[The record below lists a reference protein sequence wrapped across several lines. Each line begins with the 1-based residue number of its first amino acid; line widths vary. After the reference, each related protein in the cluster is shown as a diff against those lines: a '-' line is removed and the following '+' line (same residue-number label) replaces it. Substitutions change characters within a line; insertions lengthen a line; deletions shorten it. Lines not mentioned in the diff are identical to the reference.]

1 MTDLGLDLS
10 ATLGLDPAMTLVTGT
25 RIVAEAIFRRLT
37 TERGSLFY
45 APGYGTDLRE
55 MLVGRMDQ
63 RRLDAWRLRIEAEC
77 RKDERV
83 DTVAATL
90 SFDPATKIAK
100 VSIEGTTS
108 DGPFVLGLAVTA
120 LSVELM
126 PVG

>member
-10 ATLGLDPAMTLVTGT
+10 ATTGLDPAMTLVTGT
-25 RIVAEAIFRRLT
+25 RIVSEAIFRRLT

-45 APGYGTDLRE
+45 ATGYGTDVRE
-55 MLVGRMDQ
+55 MLAGRMDQ

-90 SFDPATKIAK
+90 SFNPLTGGATVK
-100 VSIEGTTS
+100 IEGTTS
-108 DGPFVLGLAVTA
+108 DGPFTLGMAVSA
-120 LSVELM
+120 LSVELL